1 MIYRKNETIVGLFV
15 IIALAIFTYLIFQIG
30 VIRFDRNDYNNYTI
44 CFVDLAGLTKKDD
57 LRIAGVKVGFIQ
69 DIALVPGRPCPVQAR
84 VKIVT
89 NCELHQDAYAV
100 VRQDGLL
107 GRKFLEIIPGSFDKP
122 RLEPHSF
129 IPCKQENSA
138 SIDTVICKANAIA
151 SDVQQVACT
160 IKQALVD
167 SPEIKCVKETVA
179 QVKEITGQLAA
190 ISKSLNQLIAT
201 NQNTVNTVV
210 KDVAEIVTELKKDL
224 PAIVK
229 DIKATTDA
237 IANKITP
244 NVEKDIQNVTE
255 NIKEKIDQASEKIN
269 NTIDQIN
276 NVATKINSGEGSLGK
291 LINDKDTYD
300 NVKVSVQCLQNTASR
315 WSNVKFGF
323 DAPFEAYHCIS
334 KPGSYDN
341 DFKGYLNGY
350 IWPTSDV
357 FLMGGI
363 EGRKLGT
370 VKHEDV
376 YQGAVDAKHVAPTAQ
391 EVKREYDHWLWNL
404 QVGKTFNDLCL
415 RGGIFESTFG
425 LGIDYTFPFAKNSY
439 LQTSLEAYDFTG
451 KLRINDDRPHL
462 RWLNRLYLN
471 PNVYLAFGVDDF
483 ISRNSKSI
491 FVGAGIAFGSI
502 LHVDQKNV

>member
-1 MIYRKNETIVGLFV
+1 MIYRKNETLVGIFV
-15 IIALAIFTYLIFQIG
+15 ISAIAIFTYLIFQIG
-30 VIRFDRNDYNNYTI
+30 VIRFDRKDYNNYTI
-44 CFVDLAGLTKKDD
+44 CFVDLAGLTKKDE
-57 LRIAGVKVGFIQ
+57 LRMAGVKVGFIQ
-69 DIALVPGRPCPVQAR
+69 DIALVAGRPCPVQAR
-84 VKIVT
+84 VKIIT
-89 NCELHQDAYAV
+89 DCQMHQDAYAV
-100 VRQDGLL
+100 IRQDGLL

-122 RLEPHSF
+122 LLASNSF
-129 IPCKQENSA
+129 IPCKQEGSA
-138 SIDTVICKANAIA
+138 SIDAVICKANTIA
-151 SDVQQVACT
+151 SDVQQMTTT

-167 SPEIKCVKETVA
+167 SPEIKCVKETIT
-179 QVKEITGQLAA
+179 QVKEIAGQLAE

-210 KDVAEIVTELKKDL
+210 KDVADIVSELKNEL

-229 DIKATTDA
+229 DIKATTDT

-244 NVEKDIQNVTE
+244 NVEKDIQSVTE

-269 NTIDQIN
+269 NTVDQIN
-276 NVATKINSGEGSLGK
+276 TVATKINNGEGCLGK
-291 LINDKDTYD
+291 LLNDTETYD

-334 KPGSYDN
+334 KPPAYND

-350 IWPTSDV
+350 IWPTSDI

-363 EGRKLGT
+363 EGRSLGT

-376 YQGAVDAKHVAPTAQ
+376 YQGPVDTKDVKPITQ

-404 QVGKTFNDLCL
+404 QVGKTFDNLCL

-439 LQTSLEAYDFTG
+439 LQTTLEAYDFTG
-451 KLRINDDRPHL
+451 KLRIDDNRPHL
-462 RWLNRLYLN
+462 RWLNRLYFN
-471 PNVYLAFGVDDF
+471 PNFYLAFGVDDF

-502 LHVDQKNV
+502 LHVDQKNM